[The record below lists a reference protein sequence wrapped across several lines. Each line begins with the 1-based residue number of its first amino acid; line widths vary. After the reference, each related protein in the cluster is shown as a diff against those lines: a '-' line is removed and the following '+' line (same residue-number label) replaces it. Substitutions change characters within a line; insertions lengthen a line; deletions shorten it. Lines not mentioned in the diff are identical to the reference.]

1 MGGGGRGNDGSS
13 GGWSCDDSSSAV
25 SELEVV
31 SGWSLRDEDMSAF
44 DHCAGFEERNAEL
57 AARNA
62 SEGE

>member
-1 MGGGGRGNDGSS
+1 
-13 GGWSCDDSSSAV
+13 V
-25 SELEVV
+25 VV